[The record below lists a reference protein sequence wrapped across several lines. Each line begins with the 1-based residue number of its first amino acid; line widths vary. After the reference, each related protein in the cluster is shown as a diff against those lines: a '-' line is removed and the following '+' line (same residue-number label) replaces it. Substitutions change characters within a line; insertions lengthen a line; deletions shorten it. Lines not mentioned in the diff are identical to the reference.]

1 MKIRQTG
8 THRKGMNA
16 ITNEALLRAAA
27 GSVRFYLQ
35 RHYRPLPMP
44 KRPFDNCPICKGKE
58 GR

>member
-8 THRKGMNA
+8 THRKGQNA
-16 ITNEALLRAAA
+16 VHEEALLRLAA
-27 GSVRFYLQ
+27 GSVRLYLE
-35 RHYRPLPMP
+35 RNYRPLPMP